1 MDDGGR
7 EVARARHCRNEI
19 IITSAAMNSMTP
31 KLVVEGLTHYY
42 PDEYTG
48 ESVHALED
56 INLELYEGELVSV
69 VGPSGCGKSTL
80 LNILAGLLPY
90 KIGTASV
97 DGNVIHGPGPDRGV
111 VFQEHAILPWRTVA
125 KNIGHGLEIRKV
137 PQAEREKRVQEFID
151 LVGLTG
157 FEEKFPHELSGGMKQ
172 RCQVARTL
180 CSDPVVM
187 LMDEPFAAVDAQT
200 RITLQ
205 EELNRIAM
213 ATHKTILFITHSVE
227 EAAFLADRCLVFS
240 ARPGR
245 LKEIVEIGIPREQRN
260 WTNMND
266 NAIFIA
272 ARDRILASVR
282 EEVSIAVE
290 E

>member
-1 MDDGGR
+1 
-7 EVARARHCRNEI
+7 
-19 IITSAAMNSMTP
+19 MNKLNP
-31 KLVVEGLTHYY
+31 KLIVEGLSHHY

-48 ESVHALED
+48 ESVHALEN

-90 KIGTASV
+90 NIGVASV
-97 DGNVIHGPGPDRGV
+97 DGEVISGPGPDRGV

-125 KNIGHGLEIRKV
+125 RNIGHGLEIKKV
-137 PQAEREKRVQEFID
+137 PEVERNKKVQEFVN

-157 FEEKFPHELSGGMKQ
+157 FEDKYPHELSGGMKQ

-180 CSDPVVM
+180 CADPVVM

-213 ATHKTILFITHSVE
+213 ATKKTILFITHAVD
-227 EAAFLADRCLVFS
+227 EAAFLGDRCIVFS
-240 ARPGR
+240 ARPGQ
-245 LKEIVEIGIPREQRN
+245 LKEIVKIDIPREKRIWADMN
-260 WTNMND
+260 TND
-266 NAIFIA
+266 IFIT
-272 ARDRILASVR
+272 ARDKILTSVR
-282 EEVSIAVE
+282 EEVSVAVE

>member
-1 MDDGGR
+1 M
-7 EVARARHCRNEI
+7 N
-19 IITSAAMNSMTP
+19 AMTA
-31 KLVVEGLTHYY
+31 KLVVEGLCHHY

-90 KIGTASV
+90 KVGTASV
-97 DGNVIHGPGPDRGV
+97 DGNVIEGPGPDRGV
-111 VFQEHAILPWRTVA
+111 VFQEHAILPWRTVSR
-125 KNIGHGLEIRKV
+125 NIGHGLEIRNV
-137 PQAEREKRVQEFID
+137 PAREREIRVQEFIN

-157 FEEKFPHELSGGMKQ
+157 FEDKYPHELSGGMKQ

-180 CSDPVVM
+180 CADPVVM

-213 ATHKTILFITHSVE
+213 ATKKTILFITHSVD
-227 EAAFLADRCLVFS
+227 EAAFLADRCFVFS

-245 LKEIVEIGIPREQRN
+245 LKEIVEIGIPRADRI
-260 WTNMND
+260 WSNMNTNPD
-266 NAIFIA
+266 FIE
-272 ARDRILASVR
+272 ARDRIMRLVR
-282 EEVSIAVE
+282 EEVSVATE

>member
-1 MDDGGR
+1 
-7 EVARARHCRNEI
+7 
-19 IITSAAMNSMTP
+19 MNSA
-31 KLVVEGLTHYY
+31 KLIVEGLSHHY

-48 ESVHALED
+48 ESVHALD
-56 INLELYEGELVSV
+56 NINLQLNEGELVSV

-90 KIGTASV
+90 REGAVSV
-97 DGNVIHGPGPDRGV
+97 DGVQIEGPGPDRGV
-111 VFQEHAILPWRTVA
+111 VFQEHAILPWRTVTR
-125 KNIGHGLEIRKV
+125 NIGHGLEIKKLPRAEIAKKV
-137 PQAEREKRVQEFID
+137 QDFID

-157 FEEKFPHELSGGMKQ
+157 FEDKYPHELSGGMKQ
-172 RCQVARTL
+172 RCAVARTL
-180 CSDPVVM
+180 CADPVVM

-213 ATHKTILFITHSVE
+213 ATKKTILFITHSVD
-227 EAAFLADRCLVFS
+227 EAAFLAERCFVFS

-245 LKEIVEIGIPREQRN
+245 LKAIVDVNIPREERI
-260 WTNMND
+260 WSDMNS
-266 NAIFIA
+266 NAEFLRT
-272 ARDRILASVR
+272 RDEILHLVR
-282 EEVSIAVE
+282 EEVSVATE

>member
-1 MDDGGR
+1 MYNL
-7 EVARARHCRNEI
+7 A
-19 IITSAAMNSMTP
+19 T
-31 KLVVEGLTHYY
+31 KLVVRGLSHHY

-90 KIGTASV
+90 SVGEVTV

-111 VFQEHAILPWRTVA
+111 VFQEHAILPWRTVSR
-125 KNIGHGLEIRKV
+125 NIGHGLEIRKL
-137 PQAEREKRVQEFID
+137 PAAERDARVQEFVD

-157 FEEKFPHELSGGMKQ
+157 FEDKYPHELSGGMKQ

-180 CSDPVVM
+180 CADPVVM

-205 EELNRIAM
+205 EELNRIAL
-213 ATHKTILFITHSVE
+213 ATKKTILFITHSVE
-227 EAAFLADRCLVFS
+227 EAAFLGDRCFVFS

-245 LKEIVEIGIPREQRN
+245 LKEIVDINIPRERRI
-260 WTNMND
+260 WSDMNND
-266 NAIFIA
+266 AEFIA
-272 ARDRILASVR
+272 ARDHILKSVR
-282 EEVSIAVE
+282 EEVSVAVE

>member
-1 MDDGGR
+1 
-7 EVARARHCRNEI
+7 
-19 IITSAAMNSMTP
+19 MNKLIA
-31 KLVVEGLTHYY
+31 KLVVEGLCHHY

-69 VGPSGCGKSTL
+69 DGPSGCGKSTL

-97 DGNVIHGPGPDRGV
+97 DGEIISGPGPDRGV

-125 KNIGHGLEIRKV
+125 KNIGHGLEIKKIS
-137 PQAEREKRVQEFID
+137 QSEIDQRVQEFID

-157 FEEKFPHELSGGMKQ
+157 FEDKYPHELSGGMKQ

-180 CSDPVVM
+180 CADPVVM

-200 RITLQ
+200 LSLIH
-205 EELNRIAM
+205 I
-213 ATHKTILFITHSVE
+213 
-227 EAAFLADRCLVFS
+227 
-240 ARPGR
+240 
-245 LKEIVEIGIPREQRN
+245 
-260 WTNMND
+260 
-266 NAIFIA
+266 
-272 ARDRILASVR
+272 
-282 EEVSIAVE
+282 
-290 E
+290 

>member
-1 MDDGGR
+1 
-7 EVARARHCRNEI
+7 
-19 IITSAAMNSMTP
+19 MNAITP
-31 KLVVEGLTHYY
+31 KLIVEGLSHHY

-48 ESVHALED
+48 VSVHALED
-56 INLELYEGELVSV
+56 INLEIFEGELVSV

-90 KIGTASV
+90 SVGTASV
-97 DGNVIHGPGPDRGV
+97 DGNIIEGPGPDRGV

-125 KNIGHGLEIRKV
+125 KNIGHGLEIRNF
-137 PQAEREKRVQEFID
+137 PQVEREARVRDFIN

-157 FEEKFPHELSGGMKQ
+157 FEDKYPHELSGGMKQ

-180 CSDPVVM
+180 CADPVIM

-205 EELNRIAM
+205 EELSRIAI
-213 ATHKTILFITHSVE
+213 ATKKTILFITHSVD
-227 EAAFLADRCLVFS
+227 EAAFLADRCFVFS

-245 LKEIVEIGIPREQRN
+245 IKKIVDINIPREERI
-260 WTNMND
+260 WANMNS
-266 NAIFIA
+266 NAEFIRT
-272 ARDRILASVR
+272 RDEILRLVR
-282 EEVSIAVE
+282 EEVSIATE

>member
-1 MDDGGR
+1 
-7 EVARARHCRNEI
+7 
-19 IITSAAMNSMTP
+19 
-31 KLVVEGLTHYY
+31 
-42 PDEYTG
+42 
-48 ESVHALED
+48 VHALEN

-90 KIGTASV
+90 NIGVASV
-97 DGNVIHGPGPDRGV
+97 DGEVISGPGPDRGV

-125 KNIGHGLEIRKV
+125 RNIGHGLEIKKV
-137 PQAEREKRVQEFID
+137 PEVERNKKVQEFVN

-157 FEEKFPHELSGGMKQ
+157 FEDKYPHELSGGMKQ

-180 CSDPVVM
+180 CADPVVM

-213 ATHKTILFITHSVE
+213 ATKKTILFITHAVD
-227 EAAFLADRCLVFS
+227 EAAFLGDRCIVFS
-240 ARPGR
+240 ARPGQ
-245 LKEIVEIGIPREQRN
+245 LKEIVKIDIPREKRIWADMN
-260 WTNMND
+260 TND
-266 NAIFIA
+266 IFIK
-272 ARDRILASVR
+272 ARDKILASVR
-282 EEVSIAVE
+282 EEVSVAVE